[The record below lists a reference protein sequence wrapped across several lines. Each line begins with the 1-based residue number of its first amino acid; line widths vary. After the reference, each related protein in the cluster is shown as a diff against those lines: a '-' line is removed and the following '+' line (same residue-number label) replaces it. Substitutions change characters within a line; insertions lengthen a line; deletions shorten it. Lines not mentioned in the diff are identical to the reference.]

1 MFCNKC
7 GNEIK
12 EGDKFCSKCGNEV
25 ENIQELKNK
34 SNNKEAIPQGS
45 FRTHFSFGILL
56 TYTIVAFLVGGVISI
71 FIRSYFIYKY
81 FFCNC

>member
-25 ENIQELKNK
+25 KEKIINIEVVKKKKL
-34 SNNKEAIPQGS
+34 
-45 FRTHFSFGILL
+45 
-56 TYTIVAFLVGGVISI
+56 FL
-71 FIRSYFIYKY
+71 
-81 FFCNC
+81 